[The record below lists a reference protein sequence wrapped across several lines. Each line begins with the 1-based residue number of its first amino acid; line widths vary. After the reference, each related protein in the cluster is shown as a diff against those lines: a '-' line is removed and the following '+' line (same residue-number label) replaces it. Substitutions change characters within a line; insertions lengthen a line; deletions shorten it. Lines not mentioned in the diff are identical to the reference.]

1 MKRIDDLLALR
12 VFERISSLGSLTE
25 AARDLGLSLAVVSK
39 RLAKLEQ
46 QLGCQLIHR
55 NTRKLTISDEGR
67 QLEKYARRI
76 IAELEQAEEA
86 LSDTQ
91 LTLSGPL
98 RITAPNSF
106 GHRHLIALLARFHQL
121 YPAVEIQL
129 QLSDEVEDLITDDI
143 DIAIRYGELP
153 DSRLV
158 ARRLLDNKRI
168 LCASP
173 AYLARHGM
181 PETLQQL
188 QNHRLIVFSRQQGR
202 EWRFD
207 GETVDINHATICND
221 GEAAHIMALSGMGIV
236 RKSYWDVAEDLATG
250 TLQTVLADTVWWDAP
265 IHVVYL
271 RNPHQPGRISLFI
284 EFLTEN
290 MRALHHSVEAP

>member
-12 VFERISSLGSLTE
+12 VFERITRLGSLTE

-46 QLGCQLIHR
+46 QVGCQLIHR

-67 QLEKYARRI
+67 LLEVYARRI
-76 IAELEQAEEA
+76 IVELEQAEEA

-98 RITAPNSF
+98 KITAPNSF
-106 GHRHLIALLARFHQL
+106 GHRHLVALLARFQLL
-121 YPAVEIQL
+121 YPAIEIQL
-129 QLSDEVEDLITDDI
+129 QLSDQVEDLITDDI
-143 DIAIRYGELP
+143 DVAIRYGELP

-158 ARRLLDNKRI
+158 ARHLLSNKRI

-173 AYLARHGM
+173 DYLARHGS

-188 QNHRLIVFSRQQGR
+188 QAHRLIVFSRQQGR

-207 GETVDINHATICND
+207 GETVAINHATVCND
-221 GEAAHIMALSGMGIV
+221 GEAAHIMALNGMGIV
-236 RKSYWDVAEDLATG
+236 RKSYWDVADDLAAG
-250 TLQTVLADTVWWDAP
+250 TLQTVLAESVCWDAP
-265 IHVVYL
+265 INAVYL
-271 RNPHQPGRISLFI
+271 RNPHQPRRITVFI
-284 EFLTEN
+284 EFLTEH
-290 MRALHHSVEAP
+290 MRALQQSAELS